1 MRDEDLPDP
10 RQDSQDDEIDAAL
23 RGDGDDEF
31 EAQSLTDEVAA
42 LIDDG
47 KTYVE
52 AELSFQKTRAAYTA
66 KRGKSALLL
75 GLFALGFVHLALV
88 ALVVGAVIALT
99 PYVTAW
105 GATAIVV
112 GLLLLGTFI
121 LLMLMRNHTRAIGD
135 AFREENE

>member
-10 RQDSQDDEIDAAL
+10 RQDHDDEIDAAL
-23 RGDGDDEF
+23 RGEGDDELD
-31 EAQSLTDEVAA
+31 AHSLTDEVAA

-52 AELSFQKTRAAYTA
+52 AELSYQKTRAAFTA
-66 KRGKSALLL
+66 ERGKSAFLL

-99 PYVTAW
+99 PLVTAG

-112 GLLLLGTFI
+112 GVLLIGAFVLVS
-121 LLMLMRNHTRAIGD
+121 LMRRHTRAIGE
-135 AFREENE
+135 AFGGDEQ